1 MNNSIYDRLVELR
14 NRLKD
19 DEDPVI
25 YEEDHLLLDE
35 VLDKI
40 ESGDWKEERFK
51 KGDKVRWIGHTL
63 IIKRHT
69 YNQAEK
75 ENITIKKGTIGEVH
89 SSWRY
94 WDGKIG
100 VTAKFEGTPELLD
113 VNSKYL
119 EKVEEE

>member
-1 MNNSIYDRLVELR
+1 MKNSIYDRLVELR
-14 NRLKD
+14 NRLEGE
-19 DEDPVI
+19 EDPVI

-51 KGDKVRWIGHTL
+51 KGDKVRWIGNTF
-63 IIKRHT
+63 
-69 YNQAEK
+69 
-75 ENITIKKGTIGEVH
+75 IKKGTIGEVY
-89 SSWRY
+89 SSWKY
-94 WDGKIG
+94 WDGNIG
-100 VTAKFEGTPELLD
+100 VTAKFECTPELLD